1 MQNFISFTDSKYASR
16 SLARCGLTRARCS
29 ESIAIECLKRHNW
42 NLEVAVDNFFT
53 NPPAAPAKAEKP
65 VDKSGVERLFDR
77 YRDLEKSEA
86 VIGEAGLEKFFQDLG
101 VDASS
106 DVITLALA
114 WRGGAKA
121 LGEFSKEEFTAL
133 FTSLRADSVERLKAK
148 LPELRSEL
156 ASPGSFKEFYVWV
169 FEYGKPRAA
178 KSLELDMAIALWR
191 LLLKDRFAALELW
204 VQYLEAHYKRSVSR
218 DTWVLLYD
226 FMRLVKEDFSNYD
239 AEGAWPVLIDEF
251 VAWAKNERASKAK

>member
-1 MQNFISFTDSKYASR
+1 M
-16 SLARCGLTRARCS
+16 
-29 ESIAIECLKRHNW
+29 
-42 NLEVAVDNFFT
+42 DNFFT
-53 NPPAAPAKAEKP
+53 NPPPMPAKVAEKAL
-65 VDKSGVERLFDR
+65 DKGGVERLFDR

-86 VIGEAGLEKFFQDLG
+86 VIGEAGLEKFFAELG

-106 DVITLALA
+106 DVISLALA

-133 FTSLRADSVERLKAK
+133 FTAMRADTVERLRAK
-148 LPELRSEL
+148 LPELRGEL
-156 ASPGSFKEFYVWV
+156 ATPAAFKEFYVWV
-169 FEYGKPRAA
+169 FDYAKPRAA

-191 LLLKDRFAALELW
+191 LVLKDRFASLELW

-226 FMRLVKEDFSNYD
+226 FMRLVKDDFSNYD
-239 AEGAWPVLIDEF
+239 SEGAWPVLLDEY
-251 VAWAKNERASKAK
+251 VMVRHPLLVRSPLA